1 MIRNA
6 VSDVLVAVYG
16 SGWPW
21 ADSFKKSLPNPS
33 CGYNQQKDLLRVRQV
48 ANTTGKV
55 IPELPFVFW
64 QQMLTRRHDTRLRK
78 PGRRPAD
85 TRTGDSLT
93 SRFPHYRIRAIR
105 TGRGKCALRVCLT
118 RCLLLVR
125 NRLGKIP
132 SRDFSTSFACS
143 LELCLL
149 EEVCPRGIKHILVLY
164 ALYLRALTGFVREEW
179 NGASWLC
186 ECSRRGS

>member
-1 MIRNA
+1 VIRNA

-21 ADSFKKSLPNPS
+21 ADSFRKSLPNPS
-33 CGYNQQKDLLRVRQV
+33 CGYNQQKDLCGCAKLPIRQE
-48 ANTTGKV
+48 KV
-55 IPELPFVFW
+55 TPCSCPFVFW

-105 TGRGKCALRVCLT
+105 TGRGRCALRVCLT

-132 SRDFSTSFACS
+132 SRDFRQAS
-143 LELCLL
+143 LVRLSC
-149 EEVCPRGIKHILVLY
+149 VCRKRSVPAG
-164 ALYLRALTGFVREEW
+164 
-179 NGASWLC
+179 
-186 ECSRRGS
+186 